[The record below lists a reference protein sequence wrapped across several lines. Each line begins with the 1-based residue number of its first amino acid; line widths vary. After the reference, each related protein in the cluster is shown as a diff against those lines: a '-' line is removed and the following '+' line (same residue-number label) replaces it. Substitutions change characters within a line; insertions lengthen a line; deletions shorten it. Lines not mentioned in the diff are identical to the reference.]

1 MLLRWDV
8 EKPDQLVVMTTPM
21 PDWEGCGYVE
31 SDEGSTFKVG
41 DRKTSRG
48 FRVPDAQPVLPAVQS
63 SSQQPESLV
72 PVESQ
77 EPEASEDPANSQD
90 QGEEAKPSTEERKAE
105 KKRKRSERRER
116 RRAAKKR

>member
-1 MLLRWDV
+1 MS
-8 EKPDQLVVMTTPM
+8 
-21 PDWEGCGYVE
+21 DWEGFGYVE

-41 DRKTSRG
+41 DRSASLG
-48 FRVPDAQPVLPAVQS
+48 FRVPDAQPAVRN

-90 QGEEAKPSTEERKAE
+90 QGEEAKPSKKERKAE
-105 KKRKRSERRER
+105 KKRKRSERRGR
-116 RRAAKKR
+116 RRAAK